1 MIKCFECSSRTA
13 LYKNWSI
20 YHLREIAFPEAH
32 CSRAR
37 LPWGSSQDSPQT
49 SVVILIT
56 KGQPVSENPVKH
68 LHVCQSNIRAL
79 VSLLDSNFEALQDSV
94 AWKLTVNAVSVKGGP
109 AVRNHVSY

>member
-20 YHLREIAFPEAH
+20 YHLREIAFPKAH

-56 KGQPVSENPVKH
+56 KSQPVSENPVKH
-68 LHVCQSNIRAL
+68 LQSNIRAL

-94 AWKLTVNAVSVKGGP
+94 AWKLTVNAVSMKGGP